1 MSKKH
6 PFDVHRQER
15 EREEDERDS
24 PHGVFNQL
32 CVRANV
38 IIQSPEAKHQSQTF
52 GENDDAPDPRK
63 APERIY
69 RQTHIDRNGDEVY
82 VNGIRKAY
90 QDERNAFIHQ
100 DEQRRITMRGHNL
113 VLMPR
118 KDRQP
123 RISGMKVPE
132 TIEDMETL
140 LLKLQKQLLNTQQ
153 LIEASKGK

>member
-24 PHGVFNQL
+24 PHGVFNQV
-32 CVRANV
+32 CVRAKV
-38 IIQSPEAKHQSQTF
+38 IIKSPEAQHQSQVF

-100 DEQRRITMRGHNL
+100 DEQRRMTMRGHNL

-123 RISGMKVPE
+123 RTSLTTVPE
-132 TIEDMETL
+132 TVEEMEAL
-140 LLKLQKQLLNTQQ
+140 VLKLQKQLLKTQQ
-153 LIEASKGK
+153 LIETLKG